1 MQSTLFSYKSH
12 VFPDLRVSDRDVCR
26 SYAMCHITGA
36 GTFFAQMN
44 LQADA
49 PKALFLIHMR
59 GMQYALSPPFLLMA
73 HKVQLFRFM

>member
-36 GTFFAQMN
+36 GTFLAQMN
-44 LQADA
+44 LQADESDA
-49 PKALFLIHMR
+49 SKALFLIHMR
-59 GMQYALSPPFLLMA
+59 GM
-73 HKVQLFRFM
+73 